1 MIALIFLC
9 FINFIITKEANMAF
23 LSSSS
28 SISRYYI
35 EGKFDDSIMENIKTG
50 LEKNSVPDIETDY
63 SEVSVGWTPFESP
76 YKPDFN
82 KFGFSFGT
90 YFLFNFRIDKKTIP
104 SKLINKHI
112 SLEIDK
118 RLEKSGR
125 SFISKNEKSEIKDFV
140 LDDLMRKI
148 PSVPNIYE
156 VLWNYEEACL
166 FLFTTQKAAN
176 ELFETIFFKSFDL
189 KAIRLFPYTMIE
201 KISNLK
207 DQYKDIIYNQSSFNY
222 IK

>member
-1 MIALIFLC
+1 
-9 FINFIITKEANMAF
+9 MAF

-28 SISRYYI
+28 SIARYHI
-35 EGKFDDSIMENIKTG
+35 EGKFDDSIMENLQKG
-50 LEKNSVPDIETDY
+50 LEKNSIPEIESEY
-63 SEVSVGWTPFESP
+63 SEIEAGWTPFESP

-82 KFGFSFGT
+82 KFGFTFGS
-90 YFLFNFRIDKKTIP
+90 YFLFNLRIDKKSIP
-104 SKLINKHI
+104 AKLIKKNI
-112 SLEIDK
+112 SIEIDK

-140 LDDLMRKI
+140 VDTLMRKI

-156 VLWNYEEACL
+156 VLWNYEESNL
-166 FLFTTQKAAN
+166 FFYTTQKAAN

-201 KISNLK
+201 KKSKLS
-207 DQYKDIIYNQSSFNY
+207 DQQKDILFNQSSVKY
-222 IK
+222 